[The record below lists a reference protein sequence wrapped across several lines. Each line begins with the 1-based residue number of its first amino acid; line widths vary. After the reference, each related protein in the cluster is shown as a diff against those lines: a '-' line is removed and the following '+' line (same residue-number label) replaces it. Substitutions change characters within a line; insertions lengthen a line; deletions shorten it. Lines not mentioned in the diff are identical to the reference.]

1 MQCAYCRLRPA
12 RLCYISPHYLI
23 NGTIFGEKKVIG
35 HKTCVF
41 SLTTFVWNIS
51 CAKKNWAGHDRKR
64 ISVFMWSTRYSCQIL
79 MNFFFSDTRK
89 NRMLTFMEIRDV
101 GAELFHACRAN
112 VTVRSRN
119 FPNAPKMI
127 RKTNVACSERYSLRC
142 VGISRL
148 MCVARCC
155 RWMSLAASQ

>member
-1 MQCAYCRLRPA
+1 
-12 RLCYISPHYLI
+12 
-23 NGTIFGEKKVIG
+23 
-35 HKTCVF
+35 
-41 SLTTFVWNIS
+41 
-51 CAKKNWAGHDRKR
+51 
-64 ISVFMWSTRYSCQIL
+64 

-127 RKTNVACSERYSLRC
+127 RQTNVACSERYSLQVSMLCWTKPVDVCCALLPLDVTSCLTITAIRADA
-142 VGISRL
+142 VIS
-148 MCVARCC
+148 AR
-155 RWMSLAASQ
+155 